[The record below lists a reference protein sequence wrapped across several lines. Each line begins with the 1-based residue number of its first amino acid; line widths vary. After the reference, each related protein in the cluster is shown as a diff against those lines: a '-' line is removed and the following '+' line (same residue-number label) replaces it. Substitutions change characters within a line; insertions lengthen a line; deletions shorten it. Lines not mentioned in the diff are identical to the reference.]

1 VLTLAECYDF
11 EVRRLKNEN
20 YVHYEGKIFMLRSYA
35 HRRPR
40 YLVAALVLASSSVLP
55 LIFSQKASAYNIL
68 PNREIKVSSSAT
80 SSTSVSYY
88 VEFDAGTTAN
98 VKSIAVDF
106 CANTAVINDTCTANP
121 GTTTPTL
128 TSATVTTT
136 GAGVGNLTG
145 TWTVAI
151 TNTNRTFT
159 ISNATGESMTAG
171 TPYFFTINLVTNPS
185 TLGSFYGRILTFP
198 NDTTSNYAGGYTGTN
213 VDTNIPTDAGGI
225 ALSTA
230 AQITVT
236 SKVQERLT
244 FCVYADTADA
254 EYGNNDCTSKQGT
267 SVLLGDT
274 NGVLDPSG
282 PYVSTATRYS
292 ITTNATGGA
301 TIRLKGGTLTS
312 GANSIDAM
320 TATANT
326 STPGTEEFGFCTYQ
340 QAGTGLTPAAPY
352 DDGTCDAQTSHTSG
366 TGTPGGAGTA
376 TFAYDTNSTDGTGS
390 TFGDTIGSKVAG
402 NFSTAE
408 IAFIGNIGN
417 ATEAGIYTAVLTFIA
432 TGTY

>member
-1 VLTLAECYDF
+1 M
-11 EVRRLKNEN
+11 
-20 YVHYEGKIFMLRSYA
+20 IRSYA
-35 HRRPR
+35 LKRPR
-40 YLVAALVLASSSVLP
+40 YFVAALVLALSSFLP
-55 LIFSQKASAYNIL
+55 LVISQEAGAYNIL
-68 PNREIKVSSSAT
+68 PNREIKMSSSSTGA
-80 SSTSVSYY
+80 TSVSYY

-106 CANTAVINDTCTANP
+106 CANTPVINDTCTATP

-171 TPYFFTINLVTNPS
+171 TPYYFTINVVTNPS
-185 TLGSFYGRILTFP
+185 TLGTFYGRILTFP

-213 VDTNIPTDAGGI
+213 TDTNIPTDAGGI

-244 FCVYADTADA
+244 FCVYADTADP

-267 SVLLGDT
+267 NILLGDT

-292 ITTNATGGA
+292 ITTNASGGA
-301 TIRLKGGTLTS
+301 IIRLKGGTLTS
-312 GANSIDAM
+312 GSNTIDAM

-340 QAGTGLTPAAPY
+340 QAGSGLTTSAPY
-352 DDGTCDAQTSHTSG
+352 NDATCDAQTSHTAG
-366 TGTPGGAGTA
+366 TATPGGAGTA

-390 TFGDTIGSKVAG
+390 TYGDNIGSKTAG

-408 IAFIGNIGN
+408 LAFIGNISN
-417 ATEAGIYTAVLTFIA
+417 TTEAGIYITTLTFVA